1 MELHDWQQETQEI
14 IASLLE
20 DGSQPSALYT
30 IEHHFAGQDFNRLE
44 KAALDCFKADFEVT
58 DAEELTL
65 ENGQTLLCFD
75 AISEG
80 ALDET
85 AIMQQIEK
93 LLEIAAKHGVEYDG
107 WGTYFED

>member
-1 MELHDWQQETQEI
+1 MEQHDWQQETQDI

-20 DGSQPSALYT
+20 DGSDPSALYT

-44 KAALDCFKADFEVT
+44 KAALDCFKAEFEVT

-75 AISEG
+75 AITES

-85 AIMQQIEK
+85 AIMGQLTT
-93 LLEIAAKHGVEYDG
+93 LLAIAAKHGVEYDG

>member
-14 IASLLE
+14 ITSLLE

-30 IEHHFAGQDFNRLE
+30 IEHHFAGHDFNRLE

-80 ALDET
+80 ALDEA

-107 WGTYFED
+107 GGTYFED

>member
-14 IASLLE
+14 ITSLLE

-30 IEHHFAGQDFNRLE
+30 IEHHFAGHDFNRLE

-85 AIMQQIEK
+85 VIMQQIEK

-107 WGTYFED
+107 WGTYFEE